1 MPVILP
7 ETEYE
12 RWLDPSTQNPA
23 AFQPLLKPYN
33 SEAMQV
39 YPVSTRV
46 NDPKNDDSECIAPLP
61 QQPLP

>member
-23 AFQPLLKPYN
+23 AFQPLFKPYN
-33 SEAMQV
+33 ADAMKV
-39 YPVSTRV
+39 FR
-46 NDPKNDDSECIAPLP
+46 
-61 QQPLP
+61 